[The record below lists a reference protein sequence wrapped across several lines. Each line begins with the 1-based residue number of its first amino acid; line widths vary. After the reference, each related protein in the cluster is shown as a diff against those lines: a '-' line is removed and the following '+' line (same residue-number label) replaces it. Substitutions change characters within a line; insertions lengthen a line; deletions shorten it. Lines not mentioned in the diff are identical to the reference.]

1 MKNSN
6 SWRFA
11 ALVSCLAFFAST
23 VVFAQDH
30 TRNWENGYVVGV
42 SEIHVKDGMMNAYVN
57 DLNAG
62 WRKFLEAQKADGD
75 VISYGMYMVADPR
88 EGEPNLILT
97 VTYKNW
103 ATFDRGAEYFEKLGE
118 KIFGS
123 DDNMRQE
130 GIKRGELRT
139 FGSSYTLQE
148 IKFKE

>member
-1 MKNSN
+1 MKSSR
-6 SWRFA
+6 SWRSA
-11 ALVSCLAFFAST
+11 ALIACLAFFASA
-23 VVFAQDH
+23 VAIAQDH
-30 TRNWENGYVVGV
+30 TRNWENGYVIGV
-42 SEIHVKDGMMNAYVN
+42 SEIHVKDGMMNAYIN
-57 DLNAG
+57 DLNTG

-75 VISYGMYMVADPR
+75 VISYGMYVVANPR

-103 ATFDRGAEYFEKLGE
+103 ATFDRGEEYFEKLGE

-123 DDNMRQE
+123 DDNMRKA

-139 FGSSYTLQE
+139 FGSNYTLQE